1 MRPTVPTVGLA
12 LAASFA
18 SCLAQQRTIP
28 FVGCSADGQLG
39 PMEPPRGQPLVVSLS
54 QGPSG
59 AIAYY
64 KGEQSPGVF
73 APARWHCRVWYG
85 SSGSTILVT
94 PLPVDTTHF
103 FPPKVTGPAVEMA
116 LRFGGTSGR
125 FAVASYGSRLFPQV
139 LAKFIERVKNEGLTP
154 DSEFSPHRFGAD
166 SVTSVDSFVS
176 AFTTPPNVDGL
187 GTSNF
192 LAVSGDATRGIAVVT
207 QDLWEPD
214 LSILRVR
221 LGGTM
226 RKIEAAVLQL
236 NRQCMQQAVGC

>member
-18 SCLAQQRTIP
+18 SCLPQQRTIP

-94 PLPVDTTHF
+94 PLPVATTHF
-103 FPPKVTGPAVEMA
+103 FPPKATGPAVEMA

-125 FAVASYGSRLFPQV
+125 FAVPTSGSPLLPPV
-139 LAKFIERVKNEGLTP
+139 PPHFILP
-154 DSEFSPHRFGAD
+154 
-166 SVTSVDSFVS
+166 
-176 AFTTPPNVDGL
+176 FTNQG
-187 GTSNF
+187 
-192 LAVSGDATRGIAVVT
+192 
-207 QDLWEPD
+207 
-214 LSILRVR
+214 
-221 LGGTM
+221 
-226 RKIEAAVLQL
+226 
-236 NRQCMQQAVGC
+236 